1 MIKRLFEWNN
11 QLLLAGLLFVVSC
24 HQAPPGDSKAIKEE
38 LRQREIV
45 HLTPS
50 QITERAYEFGDSLS
64 NLCEK
69 ELNNELKTRKTISC
83 IPTFERI
90 SAPIAK
96 KFDASFRR
104 LGLWKSP
111 DLSKASKNEKTLLE
125 AYVYSYQNKQA
136 LPVNLQ
142 KLGDKEF
149 LYTRPLTI
157 SDNRCISCHSG
168 YAVGDTL
175 GLWVLKFPKR
185 QVVMSFV
192 E

>member
-1 MIKRLFEWNN
+1 MILT
-11 QLLLAGLLFVVSC
+11 GLLMAFSC

-64 NLCEK
+64 TLCSKQLDK
-69 ELNNELKTRKTISC
+69 ELNTRKSVSC
-83 IPTFERI
+83 IPTFNRI
-90 SAPIAK
+90 SEPIAK
-96 KFDASFRR
+96 KFDASFQR
-104 LGLWKSP
+104 LGLWKNP

-157 SDNRCISCHSG
+157 SDNRCISCHSEYG
-168 YAVGDTL
+168 LGDTL